1 MYIYIYIPM
10 RIINLMEKH
19 PRTIDISDNSEIEV
33 MVNMEMEV
41 IDHDHTP
48 TCTLLLGGRSL
59 SRQPSVLVAAAMV
72 SISFMGIS
80 KYQFEW

>member
-1 MYIYIYIPM
+1 MVVVHTYIPM

-19 PRTIDISDNSEIEV
+19 PRTIDISDNSEVEV

-41 IDHDHTP
+41 INHDHIL

-59 SRQPSVLVAAAMV
+59 SR
-72 SISFMGIS
+72 
-80 KYQFEW
+80 